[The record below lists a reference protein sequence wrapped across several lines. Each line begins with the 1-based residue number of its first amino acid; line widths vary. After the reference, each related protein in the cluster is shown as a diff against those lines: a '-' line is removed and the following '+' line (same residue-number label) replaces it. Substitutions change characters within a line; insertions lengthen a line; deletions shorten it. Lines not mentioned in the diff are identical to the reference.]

1 MVSRFEDEQQKE
13 SESVEKQ
20 YIMFTVGD
28 QQFGV
33 EIMQTREI
41 INMTELTDMPSSP
54 DFVKGVV
61 NLRGEIVPIVDLE
74 KKLMIDKGGQ
84 TEKEGR
90 IIVVSINDNLVG
102 MQVNQVEGII
112 RLNNEDIGK
121 APELSK
127 GIKRNYIKGVGKL
140 EDNLL
145 IILDLA
151 SVLTPEEV
159 EKLEEFEPNQGE

>member
-1 MVSRFEDEQQKE
+1 MVSRFENEQQEKQ
-13 SESVEKQ
+13 SVEKQ
-20 YIMFTVGD
+20 YIMFTVGE

-74 KKLMIDKGGQ
+74 KKLMIDEDGQ

-90 IIVVSINDNLVG
+90 IIVVSIDDNLVG

-112 RLNNEDIGK
+112 RLNNEDIGQ
-121 APELSK
+121 APELSR

-140 EDNLL
+140 EDKLL

-159 EKLEEFEPNQGE
+159 EELEDFEPGQEE

>member
-1 MVSRFEDEQQKE
+1 MVSAFE
-13 SESVEKQ
+13 SENKNDQQTGEKQ

-74 KKLMIDKGGQ
+74 KKLMIEEGGQ

-90 IIVVSINDNLVG
+90 IIVVSINENLVG

-112 RLNNEDIGK
+112 RLNNDDIGE

-151 SVLTPEEV
+151 SVLTAEEV
-159 EKLEEFEPNQGE
+159 EELEKFEPGQEE